1 MEPRSVVS
9 KPGAEAD
16 EFEASL
22 LTSSKVSHTTRTLP
36 TVSITPS
43 ARRGFHMKMAGL
55 TTVLGAVLPVA
66 ELRPAAGTG
75 FPNGMIGF

>member
-1 MEPRSVVS
+1 MEARSVVS

-22 LTSSKVSHTTRTLP
+22 LTASKASHTTGTLSA
-36 TVSITPS
+36 VSITPS

-55 TTVLGAVLPVA
+55 TTVLVAVLPVA
-66 ELRPAAGTG
+66 ELRPAAGTVL
-75 FPNGMIGF
+75 PNGMIGL